1 MKTFDQLHLT
11 PSQQRALAEI
21 RERLSGA
28 FHIEAINLYGSVA
41 RGHADEESD
50 IDLLLITRIPLQR
63 TVRHQITDVVCE
75 VNLKYDTNFSTLV
88 VDRASWD
95 NGMFS
100 ILPLREEI
108 LRDGVAL

>member
-1 MKTFDQLHLT
+1 VKTFDQLHLT

-28 FHIEAINLYGSVA
+28 FYIEAISLYGSVA
-41 RGHADEESD
+41 RGRADEESD

-63 TVRHQITDVVCE
+63 TVRHQITDVCE

-95 NGMFS
+95 DGMFS
-100 ILPLREEI
+100 ILPFREEI